1 MTYSI
6 LLVGV
11 GGQGTILASK
21 ILTSGLLSAGY
32 DVKMNEIHGMSQRGG
47 AVSSQVRYAPAGE
60 EVASPV
66 IEENSADMLVAFEK
80 MEALRWVPYLKDNG
94 TIVMNDYVIP
104 PLAVLT
110 GKKEYPKGIEDEL
123 NKVATVI
130 KLDAAK
136 EASEM
141 GNLKVMNIILLGTI
155 VKKMNLQ
162 NIDWTSI
169 IKENV
174 KSNFTDINIKALETG
189 MRLI

>member
-1 MTYSI
+1 MTSSI

-47 AVSSQVRYAPAGE
+47 SVSSQVRYAPAGE

-80 MEALRWVPYLKDNG
+80 MEALRWAPYLKDNG

-104 PLAVLT
+104 PLPVLT
-110 GKKEYPKGIEDEL
+110 GKKEYPKDIETEL
-123 NKVATVI
+123 HKIATVI
-130 KLDAAK
+130 KLDAAQ
-136 EASEM
+136 EARKM
-141 GNLKVMNIILLGTI
+141 GNPKVMNVILLGTI

-162 NIDWTSI
+162 DIDWASI

-174 KSNFTDINIKALETG
+174 KANFADINIKALNAG
-189 MRLI
+189 IRLL